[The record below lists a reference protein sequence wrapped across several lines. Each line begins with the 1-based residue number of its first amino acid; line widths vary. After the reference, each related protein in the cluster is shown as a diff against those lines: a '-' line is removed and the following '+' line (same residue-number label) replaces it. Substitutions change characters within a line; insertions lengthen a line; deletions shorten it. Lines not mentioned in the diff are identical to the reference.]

1 MSLIPSHSTL
11 VTAFTL
17 LPSPL
22 SFFLFFLLTLPTC
35 EINHKLHP
43 AVRMSRSKKLAAPWA
58 RTGAGIAAPISVSWR
73 RSLGLVL
80 PRCAPLSTLD
90 PTLAQP
96 PSALPRD
103 WAESAISQRLP
114 TLLVAP
120 VLCLISCS
128 ALLGW
133 ETGIWQEGVNSQ
145 FNWVFRTKAAVA
157 ALSFWSWLTNR
168 QFENRFLPS
177 ARSSISQCSQV
188 SVSLNMGKAN
198 TEKKGAFSVCEGF
211 CTGFYPLP
219 WFILCLEELPDWDC
233 PAFSPHPS

>member
-11 VTAFTL
+11 VTTL
-17 LPSPL
+17 TLMPSSL
-22 SFFLFFLLTLPTC
+22 SFLLFSPYSSHMRNKSQTSPCTKDVPYWGWWCRDGCSCFSLLEKNSGLGFAQS
-35 EINHKLHP
+35 LFGG
-43 AVRMSRSKKLAAPWA
+43 
-58 RTGAGIAAPISVSWR
+58 TGTTQECPSVPS
-73 RSLGLVL
+73 
-80 PRCAPLSTLD
+80 
-90 PTLAQP
+90 LAQP

-103 WAESAISQRLP
+103 WAESAISQFLRDFPPCLS
-114 TLLVAP
+114 LP

-177 ARSSISQCSQV
+177 AQS
-188 SVSLNMGKAN
+188 
-198 TEKKGAFSVCEGF
+198 
-211 CTGFYPLP
+211 
-219 WFILCLEELPDWDC
+219 
-233 PAFSPHPS
+233 